1 MPLGS
6 ALKKKAPHFAS
17 YDRRQEAL
25 SEQRHDTLVTGE
37 PGETIFTD

>member
-6 ALKKKAPHFAS
+6 ALKKAPPFAS

-25 SEQRHDTLVTGE
+25 SEQRNDTLVVGE
-37 PGETIFTD
+37 PGEIIFTD